1 MENENS
7 KKDITNRL
15 RTLKGHIAGIEKM
28 VEEGKHCEDILIQIS
43 AVKSSIHKIGKIIVE
58 EHALDCLLNEETD
71 ETLDKEKA
79 KKIIKT
85 LLNYTK

>member
-1 MENENS
+1 MAGTDS

-28 VEEGKHCEDILIQIS
+28 VEEGKDCEDILVQIS

-58 EHALDCLLNEETD
+58 EHALDCLLNQETD
-71 ETLDKEKA
+71 ECLDKETA
-79 KKIIKT
+79 KRIIKT